1 MTRKYFTAGAF
12 LTAAVLSLAVVPRSF
27 GQAVATEPTTTTSTV
42 TTTTQVQPTTTTV
55 ATTET
60 TEEVVRLSPF
70 VVDAAADQNG
80 YKASTTLAGTR
91 VRSDLKDIASSI
103 SVVTQQFL
111 QDTGAK
117 NNADLLVYT
126 PSTEVAGIRGNFTG
140 IAGTAVYQENTVS
153 PTTRVRGL
161 DSADN
166 TRNYFISDIP
176 WDGYNVGR
184 VDLQRGPNSILFG
197 TGSPAGIIN
206 TSLNDASFKTAYNV
220 ENRIDQYGSV
230 RNSINFNQVLLDNQL
245 AIRIAALKD
254 NEKYEQHFAYNNST
268 RYYGAIRY
276 DPKLFGES
284 NHTSIRANFE
294 KGQVRSNNPR
304 QLPPVDEI
312 TPWFKSGADVN
323 GNLGFNKMILNQ
335 YSLTNANP
343 TGMPLPGGSGGV
355 LASATYELGGWSQT
369 RTYWPDVLNY
379 YEQTQLSVNNTP
391 GAFPPSGTPIKSITG
406 TPNLGLGLNN
416 SALTGSM
423 LNGFRPFGIPS
434 MSQYAAYIGT
444 AGGGAPTTNPSA
456 SYPQHLVPG
465 GVYYNDT
472 VITDP
477 SIFNFYTNLLD
488 GPNKQEWQNWQAF
501 NVALDQSFF
510 NDRLA
515 IEVAVDHQA
524 YDNGAYQWL
533 TGSNYAISI
542 DVNATYA
549 DGTNNPNAG
558 RPYVGN
564 SASAPSL
571 NNAVS
576 IVRNT
581 FRVTPTYE
589 LRASDF
595 LGDTTLAKILG
606 RHNFTGLYESNTV
619 VQNNVTWAEYV
630 NTPAYITDN
639 NQPGAN
645 INSLGSNREFDW
657 LAYLGPNL
665 SGASSAS
672 GSHLSGINMNI
683 APPPSELITNFN
695 SNYNATGLPMFGQ
708 QTIKPYVDPSG
719 VWVSTNNNGQVN
731 LTNTQSNNPAN
742 YVGWQLYNVNW
753 MYASNPQDYPAL
765 VQSAGRTNFRDI
777 STGFTWQ
784 GHFLDGDLVPAF
796 GWRKDVITN
805 FQTSAITDT
814 QSGFTSLQYP
824 DNISSRTDVR
834 GESKSWG
841 GVYHLPKALVS
852 KLPGDMT
859 ISLLYDYSQNFKAD
873 AMRMDLAGNHIPNA
887 TGKTKEYG
895 IVVTALNEK
904 LSLKVNW
911 FETKVAAAP
920 LGQTV
925 GNSIGGLGNNAYF
938 LADGT
943 IWGYAWA
950 ASLQDGLR
958 GQTPGTNYYDYASAD
973 GFQRGTAAQNAAA
986 DNYNLNGGTSPN
998 GVTYVGG
1005 NAVVNAWL
1013 GKGSNPIPIVQF
1025 PLFFSSFNLIPNID
1039 PSIGARTGNLRDSIT
1054 AGYNDANGPQPGGGS
1069 NFGDHQTTVDN
1080 KSTGWEVELTAQPIK
1095 NWNVTLNYAKVKAT
1109 HESIDSTSQQFIG
1122 AMTGFMNGP
1131 GGQVREWW
1139 NGGNTLGGQ
1148 WNPSLVAPYVVYQNA
1163 LGHEAPE
1170 VSPWRINVVTTYT
1183 FDHGVIKGAFIGG
1196 ALRTEA
1202 GRIIG
1207 YKFNPNFVNKIAG
1220 DPNYATNLVPGLAAI
1235 TTGGLDIN
1243 QPFRGANETHVDA
1256 WIGYTRKLTKD
1267 INWRIQVNMRSVGE
1281 KDRLVAAQTNPDG
1294 SMALAR
1300 IVQGMGWQLTNSLDF

>member
-27 GQAVATEPTTTTSTV
+27 GQAAATQPTTTTSTV
-42 TTTTQVQPTTTTV
+42 TTTTQTQPTAV
-55 ATTET
+55 VTTET
-60 TEEVVRLSPF
+60 TEEVVHLSPF
-70 VVDAAADQNG
+70 VVDASADQNG

-140 IAGTAVYQENTVS
+140 IAGAPIYQENTVS

-206 TSLNDASFKTAYNV
+206 TSLNDASFKNAFNV

-230 RNSINFNQVLLDNQL
+230 RNSVNFNKVLIDNEL
-245 AIRIAALKD
+245 AIRVAALKD
-254 NEKYEQHFAYNNST
+254 HEKYEQHFAYNRST
-268 RYYGAIRY
+268 RYYGALRY
-276 DPKLFGES
+276 DPKLFGEG
-284 NHTSIRANFE
+284 NTTSIRANFE

-312 TPWFKSGADVN
+312 TPWFRSGRDAN
-323 GNLGFNKMILNQ
+323 GNLGYNKLILNQ
-335 YSLTNANP
+335 FSLSNVNP
-343 TGMPLPGGSGGV
+343 SGVLLPGGAGTV
-355 LASATYELGGWSQT
+355 LSSATYELGGWAET
-369 RTYWPDVLNY
+369 RTYWPDVINY
-379 YEQTQLSVNNTP
+379 YEDTQKGVNNV
-391 GAFPPSGTPIKSITG
+391 ANALPPSGTPIKAITG
-406 TPNLGLGLNN
+406 QAN
-416 SALTGSM
+416 TGKGIADSGG
-423 LNGFRPFGIPS
+423 NRVQGITGFRPFGIPS

-444 AGGGAPTTNPSA
+444 AGGIAPDTNPNFQ
-456 SYPQHLVPG
+456 YPQHAVPG

-472 VITDP
+472 VITDT
-477 SIFNFYTNLLD
+477 SIFNFYKNLLD
-488 GPNKQEWQNWQAF
+488 GPNKKEWQNWQAF

-524 YDNGAYQWL
+524 YDQGSYQWL
-533 TGSNYAISI
+533 SGSNYAITI

-549 DGTNNPNAG
+549 DGTTNPNAG

-571 NNAVS
+571 NNASS

-595 LGDTTLAKILG
+595 LGNTTLAKILG
-606 RHNFTGLYESNTV
+606 KHNFTGLYESNTV
-619 VQNNVTWAEYV
+619 VQNNVTWAEFATT
-630 NTPAYITDN
+630 NQYIVDN
-639 NQPGAN
+639 NQAGNTVNA
-645 INSLGSNREFDW
+645 LASNQEFDW
-657 LAYLGPNL
+657 IAYLGPNMSSKSTA
-665 SGASSAS
+665 SGAN
-672 GSHLSGINMNI
+672 LNGIDMII
-683 APPPSELITNFN
+683 APPPSQQVINFN
-695 SNYNATGLPMFGQ
+695 SNWNATGIPYNGV
-708 QTIKPYVDPSG
+708 IKPYVDPNAPYT
-719 VWVSTNNNGQVN
+719 WTTHAGQVYN
-731 LTNTQSNNPAN
+731 NTQAQNPAN
-742 YVGWQLYNVNW
+742 FVGWEQYNVNW
-753 MYASNPQDYPAL
+753 RYADNPQDYPGL
-765 VQSAGRTNFRDI
+765 VQSAGRTNYRDI
-777 STGFTWQ
+777 SQGFTWQ

-824 DNISSRTDVR
+824 DNIASRSDVR

-841 GVYHLPKALVS
+841 GVYHLPKSLVS

-873 AMRMDLAGNHIPNA
+873 AARLDLAGNHIPNA

-958 GQTPGTNYYDYASAD
+958 GQTPGTNYYDYATND

-1095 NWNVTLNYAKVKAT
+1095 NWNISVNYAKVKAT
-1109 HESIDSTSQQFIG
+1109 HESIDSTSQQFMG
-1122 AMTGFMNGP
+1122 AMTAFMNGP

-1243 QPFRGANETHVDA
+1243 QPFRGSNETHVDA
-1256 WIGYTRKLTKD
+1256 WIGYQRKLTKD

>member
-1 MTRKYFTAGAF
+1 MTRKYLTAGAF

-27 GQAVATEPTTTTSTV
+27 GQAAATQPTTTTSTV
-42 TTTTQVQPTTTTV
+42 TTTTQTQPTTV
-55 ATTET
+55 ASTET

-70 VVDAAADQNG
+70 VVDASADQGG

-140 IAGTAVYQENTVS
+140 IAGAPIYQENTVNV
-153 PTTRVRGL
+153 TTRVRGL

-176 WDGYNVGR
+176 WDGFNVGR

-206 TSLNDASFKTAYNV
+206 TSTNDASFKNTNNV

-230 RNSINFNQVLLDNQL
+230 RDSVNFNRVLIDNQL

-254 NEKYEQHFAYNNST
+254 DENFEQHFAYNKST
-268 RYYGAIRY
+268 RYFGAIRY
-276 DPKLFGES
+276 DPKLFGEG
-284 NHTSIRANFE
+284 NTTTIRANFE

-312 TPWFKSGADVN
+312 TPWFKSGTDAN
-323 GNLGFNKMILNQ
+323 GNLGYNKMILNQ
-335 YSLTNANP
+335 YSLSNVNP
-343 TGMPLPGGSGGV
+343 SGVLLPGGSGSI
-355 LASATYELGGWSQT
+355 LASATYELGGWSET

-379 YEQTQLSVNNTP
+379 YEDTQPGNNNVSGALS
-391 GAFPPSGTPIKSITG
+391 PSGSPIKAITG
-406 TPNLGLGLNN
+406 TMNQGLAYGQGID
-416 SALTGSM
+416 SIGA
-423 LNGFRPFGIPS
+423 GFRPFGIPS

-444 AGGGAPTTNPSA
+444 AGGGAPTTNPTA
-456 SYPQHLVPG
+456 SYPQHAVPG

-477 SIFNFYTNLLD
+477 SIFNFYTQLLD
-488 GPNKQEWQNWQAF
+488 GPNKQEWQNWSAF
-501 NVALDQSFF
+501 NIALDQSFF

-524 YDNGAYQWL
+524 YDQGAYQWL

-549 DGTNNPNAG
+549 DGTPNPNAG

-564 SASAPSL
+564 AASAPSL
-571 NNAVS
+571 NNASS

-581 FRVTPTYE
+581 LRVTPTLE

-595 LGDTTLAKILG
+595 LGNTTLAKILG
-606 RHNFTGLYESNTV
+606 KHNFTGLYESNTV
-619 VQNNVTWAEYV
+619 VQNNVSWAEYATT
-630 NTPAYITDN
+630 NQYITDN
-639 NQPGAN
+639 AIAGSNVNA
-645 INSLGSNREFDW
+645 LGSNQEFDW
-657 LAYLGPNL
+657 IAYLGPTMF
-665 SGASSAS
+665 SKSSAS
-672 GSHLSGINMNI
+672 GANLRGIDMII
-683 APPPSELITNFN
+683 APPPSELVTNFN
-695 SNYNATGLPMFGQ
+695 SRWNQNPIPGTTG
-708 QTIKPYVDPSG
+708 YVDPTALY
-719 VWVSTNNNGQVN
+719 VSTNNSGQVN
-731 LTNTQSNNPAN
+731 LTDTQAKNQAN
-742 YVGWQLYNVNW
+742 YVGWQQENVDW
-753 MYASNPQDYPAL
+753 RYASNPTDYPGL
-765 VQSAGRTNFRDI
+765 VMSAGRTNFRDI
-777 STGFTWQ
+777 SDGFTWQ
-784 GHFLDGDLVPAF
+784 GHMLDGDLVPAF

-805 FQTSAITDT
+805 FQTSAVTT
-814 QSGFTSLQYP
+814 PGSGFTSLDYP
-824 DNISSRTDVR
+824 DNIASRSDVR

-873 AMRMDLAGNHIPNA
+873 AARLDLAGNHIPNS

-920 LGQTV
+920 LGVTV

-938 LADGT
+938 LADGL
-943 IWGYAWA
+943 IWGYGWA
-950 ASLQDGLR
+950 AGLQDGLR
-958 GQTPGTNYYDYASAD
+958 GQTSGTNYYDYAVND
-973 GFQRGTAAQNAAA
+973 GFQRGTPAQNAAA
-986 DNYNLNGGTSPN
+986 DNYNLNGGISPN
-998 GVTYVGG
+998 GVSYVGG

-1013 GKGSNPIPIVQF
+1013 GKGPDPIPIVTF
-1025 PLFFSSFNLIPNID
+1025 PKFFSSFNLSPNID
-1039 PSIGARTGNLRDSIT
+1039 PSIGASTGNLRDSFT
-1054 AGYNDANGPQPGGGS
+1054 AGLNDVNGPVTGGGS
-1069 NFGDHQTTVDN
+1069 TFGDHQTTVDN
-1080 KSTGWEVELTAQPIK
+1080 KSTGWEVEMTAQPIK
-1095 NWNVTLNYAKVKAT
+1095 NWNVTLNYAKIKAT
-1109 HESIDSTSQQFIG
+1109 HESIDATSQAFMG
-1122 AMTGFMNGP
+1122 AMTRFMNGP
-1131 GGQVREWW
+1131 GGQVRMWY
-1139 NGGNTLGGQ
+1139 NGGGSLGSD

-1170 VSPWRINVVTTYT
+1170 VSPWRINAVTTYT
-1183 FDHGVIKGAFIGG
+1183 FDHGMIKGAFVGG

-1202 GRIIG
+1202 GRILG
-1207 YKFNPNFVNKIAG
+1207 YKFNPNFVNKIAT
-1220 DPNYATNLVPGLAAI
+1220 DPNYATNLVPGLSAI
-1235 TTGGLDIN
+1235 TTGGLDVN
-1243 QPFRGANETHVDA
+1243 QPFRGSNETHVDA
-1256 WIGYTRKLTKD
+1256 WIGYSRKLTKD
-1267 INWRIQVNMRSVGE
+1267 INWRIQVNIRSVGE

>member
-27 GQAVATEPTTTTSTV
+27 GQAVAEQPTTTTSTV

-55 ATTET
+55 VSTET

-70 VVDAAADQNG
+70 VVDATADQNG
-80 YKASTTLAGTR
+80 YKANTTLAGTR

-140 IAGTAVYQENTVS
+140 IAGAPVYQENTVNS
-153 PTTRVRGL
+153 STRVRGL

-206 TSLNDASFKTAYNV
+206 TSTNDASFKTAYNV

-230 RNSINFNQVLLDNQL
+230 RNSINFNKVLIDNQL
-245 AIRIAALKD
+245 AIRVAALKD
-254 NEKYEQHFAYNNST
+254 SEKYEQHFAYNKST
-268 RYYGAIRY
+268 RYFGALRY
-276 DPKLFGES
+276 DPKLFGEG
-284 NHTSIRANFE
+284 NTTTIRANFE
-294 KGQVRSNNPR
+294 KGQIRSNNPR
-304 QLPPVDEI
+304 QLPPTDEI
-312 TPWFKSGADVN
+312 TPWFKSGADAN
-323 GNLGFNKMILNQ
+323 GNLGYNKLILNQ
-335 YSLTNANP
+335 YSLSNVNP
-343 TGMPLPGGSGGV
+343 SGVLLPGGSGSV
-355 LASATYELGGWSQT
+355 LSSATYELGGWAET
-369 RTYWPDVLNY
+369 RTYWPDVINY
-379 YEQTQLSVNNTP
+379 YEDTQQYLNNVS
-391 GAFPPSGTPIKSITG
+391 GAVPPSGTPIKAITG
-406 TPNLGLGLNN
+406 TMNKGLAYNQTVTALG
-416 SALTGSM
+416 S
-423 LNGFRPFGIPS
+423 GFRPFGIPS

-444 AGGGAPTTNPSA
+444 TGGGQPTTNPNFA
-456 SYPQHLVPG
+456 YPAHAVPG

-488 GPNKQEWQNWQAF
+488 GPNKKEWQNWNAF
-501 NVALDQSFF
+501 NVALDQSFW

-515 IEVAVDHQA
+515 VEVAVDHQA
-524 YDNGAYQWL
+524 YDQGAYQWL
-533 TGSNYAISI
+533 TGSNYAITV

-549 DGTNNPNAG
+549 DGTTNPNAG

-564 SASAPSL
+564 SASSPSL
-571 NNAVS
+571 NLASS

-581 FRVTPTYE
+581 FRVTPTLE

-595 LGDTTLAKILG
+595 LGNTTLAKILG
-606 RHNFTGLYESNTV
+606 KHNFTGLYESNTV
-619 VQNNVTWAEYV
+619 VQNNVSWAEFATT
-630 NTPAYITDN
+630 NQYITDN
-639 NQPGAN
+639 SIAGSSVNA
-645 INSLGSNREFDW
+645 LGSNQEFDW
-657 LAYLGPNL
+657 IAYLGPIMT
-665 SGASSAS
+665 SKSSAS
-672 GSHLSGINMNI
+672 GANLRGIDMII
-683 APPPSELITNFN
+683 APPPSQLITNFN
-695 SNYNATGLPMFGQ
+695 SRWAQNPIPGTTG
-708 QTIKPYVDPSG
+708 YVDPNA
-719 VWVSTNNNGQVN
+719 VFVSMNNAGQVN
-731 LTNTQSNNPAN
+731 NTDIQAHNPAN
-742 YVGWQLYNVNW
+742 YVGWQQYNVNW
-753 MYASNPQDYPAL
+753 RYADNPQDYPGL
-765 VQSAGRTNFRDI
+765 VMSAGRTNFRDI
-777 STGFTWQ
+777 SQGFTWQ
-784 GHFLDGDLVPAF
+784 AHLLDGDLVPAF

-805 FQTSAITDT
+805 FQSSAITSQGT
-814 QSGFTSLQYP
+814 GFTSLNYP
-824 DNISSRTDVR
+824 DNIISRSDVR

-841 GVYHLPKALVS
+841 IVYHLPKAIVS

-873 AMRMDLAGNHIPNA
+873 AARMDLAGNHIPNS

-958 GQTPGTNYYDYASAD
+958 GQTPGTNYYDYAVND
-973 GFQRGTAAQNAAA
+973 GFQRGTPAQNAAA
-986 DNYNLNGGTSPN
+986 DNYNLNGGISPN
-998 GVTYVGG
+998 GVNFVGG

-1013 GKGSNPIPIVQF
+1013 GKGPNPIPIVRF
-1025 PLFFSSFNLIPNID
+1025 PKFFSSFNLSPNID
-1039 PSIGARTGNLRDSIT
+1039 PSIGATTGNLRDSIIG
-1054 AGYNDANGPQPGGGS
+1054 GYNDINGPAPGGGS
-1069 NFGDHQTTVDN
+1069 TFGDHQTTVDN

-1095 NWNVTLNYAKVKAT
+1095 NWNISLNYAKVKAT
-1109 HESIDSTSQQFIG
+1109 HESIDSTSLAFMG
-1122 AMTGFMNGP
+1122 AMTAFMNGP
-1131 GGQVREWW
+1131 GGQVREWY
-1139 NGGNTLGGQ
+1139 NGGGSLGGQ

-1170 VSPWRINVVTTYT
+1170 VSPWRINAVTTYT
-1183 FDHGVIKGAFIGG
+1183 FDHGMIKGAFVGG

-1207 YKFNPNFVNKIAG
+1207 YKFNPNFQNKIASN
-1220 DPNYATNLVPGLAAI
+1220 PNYATNLVPGLAAI

-1243 QPFRGANETHVDA
+1243 QPFRGSNETHVDA
-1256 WIGYTRKLTKD
+1256 WIGYSRKLTKD
-1267 INWRIQVNMRSVGE
+1267 INWRIQVNVRSVGE